1 MTPADAPPPTASLP
15 AARLP
20 AEYFDGLSARARHVH
35 LRIAHGHLHIEPD
48 HAHPLAD
55 DHAVDPAVDPAAHH
69 AADPVAAPA
78 GPALRLAL
86 TEVRWPERTRH
97 GGRIA
102 HFNAGGS
109 VRALDAGAWDAWLRA
124 AGIKESGVVAAQQSW
139 RRTGAAVLLLLAL
152 AAAGFQWGVPWLAR
166 AVLAAVPASADGA
179 IGDAALRSFDATLLL
194 PSSVPAARQQAVR
207 AAFALAVARTYPAG
221 RRPVWELHFHTSP
234 RLGMD
239 ADAKA
244 PKAAS
249 AAGATSTPSAA
260 NPANP
265 PGPPQT
271 RLGPN
276 AFALPGGAIV
286 VTDEMLQLL
295 TGRDDVLTGVLGHE
309 LGHVRRRH
317 GMRLLVQATLI
328 GTAASIAW
336 GDFSAVLAAAPALL
350 GQSAYSRDFE
360 READDD
366 AITLLR
372 ANGLSPA
379 VMVELF
385 ERLAASRPAAGGA
398 DKGVD
403 KGSAFDLGIALASHP
418 ADAERMQRF
427 KAAAGR

>member
-1 MTPADAPPPTASLP
+1 MTPADAPPP
-15 AARLP
+15 AAPLP
-20 AEYFDGLSARARHVH
+20 AEYFDGISARAWRVH

-48 HAHPLAD
+48 D
-55 DHAVDPAVDPAAHH
+55 DHA
-69 AADPVAAPA
+69 AAPA
-78 GPALRLAL
+78 GQSLRLPL
-86 TEVRWPERTRH
+86 VEVRWPERTRH
-97 GGRIA
+97 GGRVA
-102 HFNAGGS
+102 HFSAGGS

-166 AVLAAVPASADGA
+166 AALAALPASADRA
-179 IGDAALRSFDATLLL
+179 IGDAALRSFDAVLLL

-207 AAFALAVARTYPAG
+207 EAFAQAVARTYPAG

-234 RLGMD
+234 RLGTVTG
-239 ADAKA
+239 AGTEAKA

-249 AAGATSTPSAA
+249 APDGPAAA
-260 NPANP
+260 NSAKP
-265 PGPPQT
+265 PDRPRT

-295 TGRDDVLTGVLGHE
+295 AGRDDVLLGVLGHE

-366 AITLLR
+366 AIALLR

-379 VMVELF
+379 VMAELF
-385 ERLAASRPAAGGA
+385 ERLAARRAAPGGA
-398 DKGVD
+398 EPG
-403 KGSAFDLGIALASHP
+403 GAFDLGIALASHP

-427 KAAAGR
+427 KAAAAR

>member
-1 MTPADAPPPTASLP
+1 VTPADVPRPAASLP
-15 AARLP
+15 AAPLP
-20 AEYFDGLSARARHVH
+20 AEYFDGLSARARPVH

-48 HAHPLAD
+48 RDHPLADGRADGLAD
-55 DHAVDPAVDPAAHH
+55 DHADDHADDPA
-69 AADPVAAPA
+69 AAPA
-78 GPALRLAL
+78 GARAVLALRLPL

-97 GGRIA
+97 SARVA
-102 HFNAGGS
+102 HFSAGGS

-124 AGIKESGVVAAQQSW
+124 AGIEESSVVAAQQSW
-139 RRTGAAVLLLLAL
+139 RRTAAAVLLLLAL

-166 AVLAAVPASADGA
+166 AALAALPAAADRA
-179 IGDAALRSFDATLLL
+179 IGDAALRSFDAVLLL
-194 PSSVPAARQQAVR
+194 PSGVPVARQQAVR
-207 AAFALAVARTYPAG
+207 EAFTQAVARTYPAG

-234 RLGMD
+234 RLVTG
-239 ADAKA
+239 ADATA

-249 AAGATSTPSAA
+249 APDAASSATQ
-260 NPANP
+260 
-265 PGPPQT
+265 PGPPTT

-276 AFALPGGAIV
+276 AFALPGGTIV

-295 TGRDDVLTGVLGHE
+295 AGRDDVLLGVLGHE

-360 READDD
+360 READAD

-385 ERLAASRPAAGGA
+385 ERLAASRAAPGGA
-398 DKGVD
+398 GQ
-403 KGSAFDLGIALASHP
+403 GGAFDLGIALASHP

-427 KAAAGR
+427 KAAAAR

>member
-1 MTPADAPPPTASLP
+1 MTPADPQPP
-15 AARLP
+15 AAPLP
-20 AEYFDGLSARARHVH
+20 AEYFDGLSARARRVH

-48 HAHPLAD
+48 D
-55 DHAVDPAVDPAAHH
+55 EPATAA
-69 AADPVAAPA
+69 AAPA
-78 GPALRLAL
+78 GPALRLPL

-97 GGRIA
+97 GGRVA
-102 HFNAGGS
+102 HINGGGS

-166 AVLAAVPASADGA
+166 AALAALPASADRA
-179 IGDAALRSFDATLLL
+179 IGDAALRSFDTVLLL

-207 AAFALAVARTYPAG
+207 EAFAQAVARTYPAG
-221 RRPVWELHFHTSP
+221 RRPIWELRFHTSP
-234 RLGMD
+234 RSG
-239 ADAKA
+239 AGTG
-244 PKAAS
+244 AS
-249 AAGATSTPSAA
+249 GK
-260 NPANP
+260 
-265 PGPPQT
+265 T

-276 AFALPGGAIV
+276 AFALPGGSIV

-295 TGRDDVLTGVLGHE
+295 SGRDDVLLGVLGHE

-366 AITLLR
+366 AISLLR

-385 ERLAASRPAAGGA
+385 ERLAASRPAPGG
-398 DKGVD
+398 G
-403 KGSAFDLGIALASHP
+403 AFDLGIALASHP

-427 KAAAGR
+427 KAAAAR

>member
-1 MTPADAPPPTASLP
+1 MTPADAPPP
-15 AARLP
+15 AAPLP
-20 AEYFDGLSARARHVH
+20 AEYFDGISARAWRVH

-48 HAHPLAD
+48 D
-55 DHAVDPAVDPAAHH
+55 DHA
-69 AADPVAAPA
+69 AAPA
-78 GPALRLAL
+78 GQSLRLPL
-86 TEVRWPERTRH
+86 VEVRWPERTRH
-97 GGRIA
+97 GGRVA

-109 VRALDAGAWDAWLRA
+109 VRAFDAAAWDAWLRA

-166 AVLAAVPASADGA
+166 AALAALPASADRA
-179 IGDAALRSFDATLLL
+179 IGDAALRSFDAVLLL

-207 AAFALAVARTYPAG
+207 EAFAQAVARTYPAG

-234 RLGMD
+234 RLGTGTG
-239 ADAKA
+239 AGTEAKA

-249 AAGATSTPSAA
+249 APDGPAAA
-260 NPANP
+260 NSAKP
-265 PGPPQT
+265 PDRPRT

-295 TGRDDVLTGVLGHE
+295 AGRDDVLLGVLGHE

-372 ANGLSPA
+372 ANGMSPA

-385 ERLAASRPAAGGA
+385 ERLAASRPAAGGT
-398 DKGVD
+398 DKSAD

>member
-1 MTPADAPPPTASLP
+1 MTPADPAPPAARLP
-15 AARLP
+15 VAPLPVARLP
-20 AEYFDGLSARARHVH
+20 AEYFDGLSARARRVL
-35 LRIAHGHLHIEPD
+35 LRIAHGHLHVEP
-48 HAHPLAD
+48 A
-55 DHAVDPAVDPAAHH
+55 DPAA
-69 AADPVAAPA
+69 DDDAPGRASGFSSSSA
-78 GPALRLAL
+78 GPALRLPL
-86 TEVRWPERTRH
+86 GDVRWPERTRH
-97 GGRIA
+97 GGRVA

-124 AGIKESGVVAAQQSW
+124 AGVKESGVVAAQQSW

-166 AVLAAVPASADGA
+166 AALAALPASADRA
-179 IGDAALRSFDATLLL
+179 IGDAALRSFDTVLLL

-207 AAFALAVARTYPAG
+207 EAFAQAVARTYPAG

-234 RLGMD
+234 RLGTGTGTE
-239 ADAKA
+239 AKA

-249 AAGATSTPSAA
+249 APNPAGAANSAD
-260 NPANP
+260 PA
-265 PGPPQT
+265 GPPRT

-276 AFALPGGAIV
+276 AFALPGGAVV

-295 TGRDDVLTGVLGHE
+295 AGRDDVLLGVLGHE

-366 AITLLR
+366 AISLLR

-385 ERLAASRPAAGGA
+385 ERLAASRPAADVA
-398 DKGVD
+398 DKG
-403 KGSAFDLGIALASHP
+403 GAFDLGIALASHP
-418 ADAERMQRF
+418 ADAERMRRF
-427 KAAAGR
+427 LAAAAR